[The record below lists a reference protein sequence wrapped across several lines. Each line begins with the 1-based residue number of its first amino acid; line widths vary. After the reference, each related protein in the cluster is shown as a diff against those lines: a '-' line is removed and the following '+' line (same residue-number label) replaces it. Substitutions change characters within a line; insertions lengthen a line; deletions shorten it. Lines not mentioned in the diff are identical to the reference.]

1 MTKASAWFSQQ
12 DREAITAAIGEAEKT
27 TAGEIVPVI
36 ATASGRYDRA
46 EDLVGGLFASVALV
60 LAWWLWPTSQV
71 DWSGVGISGPGLVG
85 SLLTVWIGFVLGA
98 VIATRLPVL
107 RLPFIGKQEMLDEV
121 ERRAMESF
129 HRYRVRATAGGTGIL
144 IYVSLYERMVRVVG
158 DDVIAEKLSQSDW
171 DGVRDILIEGL
182 AANRATDGLVAAI
195 RASGALLEQHFPI
208 QSDDQ
213 NELSNELHLID

>member
-1 MTKASAWFSQQ
+1 MRKASAWFSQQ

-46 EDLVGGLFASVALV
+46 EDLVGVIFASVALV
-60 LAWWLWPTSQV
+60 LAWWLWPISQA
-71 DWSGVGISGPGLVG
+71 DWSGDWNSGPGLVG
-85 SLLTVWIGFVLGA
+85 SLLTVWIGFVLGT
-98 VIATRLPVL
+98 VTATKLPAL
-107 RLPFIGKQEMLDEV
+107 RMPFIGKPEMLDEV

-144 IYVSLYERMVRVVG
+144 VYVSLYERMVRVVG

-171 DGVRDILIEGL
+171 DGVRDALIDGL
-182 AANRATDGLVAAI
+182 AASRPTDGLVAAI

-208 QSDDQ
+208 QPEDQ